1 MFVYAEFNEVLVL
14 RVMRQLLFNFFVAH
28 AVDMPQGEMERKVD
42 EALFYQ
48 IVYAVFLRFIPD
60 DFQRFIK
67 GRT

>member
-14 RVMRQLLFNFFVAH
+14 QVMRQLLFNFFVAH
-28 AVDMPQGEMERKVD
+28 AVDMPKGEMERKVD